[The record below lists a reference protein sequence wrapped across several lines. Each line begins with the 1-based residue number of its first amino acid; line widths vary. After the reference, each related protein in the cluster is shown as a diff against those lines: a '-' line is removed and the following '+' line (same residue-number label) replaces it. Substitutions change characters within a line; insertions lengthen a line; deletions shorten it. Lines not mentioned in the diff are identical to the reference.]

1 MFYDEFVIVI
11 VLLVCIV
18 GYEIVNVVLVCG
30 FSFGMKESELI
41 LPFIILGLVLLCP
54 LTKICVIGASDVKL
68 SFFLYEAMS

>member
-18 GYEIVNVVLVCG
+18 GDEIVNVVLVCG

-41 LPFIILGLVLLCP
+41 LPFIIVGLVL
-54 LTKICVIGASDVKL
+54 
-68 SFFLYEAMS
+68 